1 MSGTHPPQLGALLGQ
16 PMYHMERTIC
26 APLRRQGHVVP
37 FTVVEGPEAWTVA
50 QYRDNQE
57 YVYVLS
63 EADVAELDAAVAGVR
78 DRDLKVRRA
87 GSWAL
92 GWLPRRAVLCGD
104 MLPGSSQQAA
114 IARSPEMPLPCSSK
128 LAIESLSSP
137 AK

>member
-1 MSGTHPPQLGALLGQ
+1 M
-16 PMYHMERTIC
+16 R

-78 DRDLKVRRA
+78 DHDLKVRRA
-87 GSWAL
+87 D
-92 GWLPRRAVLCGD
+92 GWGTWVAAVQPRGVFYVILLLD
-104 MLPGSSQQAA
+104 T
-114 IARSPEMPLPCSSK
+114 
-128 LAIESLSSP
+128 
-137 AK
+137 